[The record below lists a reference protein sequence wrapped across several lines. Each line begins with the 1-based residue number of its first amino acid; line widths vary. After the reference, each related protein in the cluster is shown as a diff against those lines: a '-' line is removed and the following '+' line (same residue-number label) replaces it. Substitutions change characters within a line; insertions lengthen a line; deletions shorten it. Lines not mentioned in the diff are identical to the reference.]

1 MAGGGSINAQLVLA
15 ELVRPALTALP
26 GNLAALVTGS
36 QILATVLGRDALG
49 RTLVR
54 SDFGPIALAKLIDAP
69 RGSVLTL
76 EVHEV
81 GGRLAVAVQTIAQPG
96 VPEAVRP
103 ETSPPSVPPAQSAP
117 VVRVPASG
125 PEVPS
130 RPVFAVVDEVV
141 APAVRFGAPAA
152 AAAGLGIPVT
162 ARGTVIGHDREGRT
176 LIRTGQGTLVVAPL
190 LDLQPG
196 SDVAITPAPGPIA
209 RAVLVTPEAPGPA
222 TVAEPGPATVAV
234 PGPAVAIAPG
244 PAGAVA
250 PGPTGAAAPGPAA
263 APEHAHQPE
272 PGIAEPKPP
281 GAPRSVVVE
290 AMLAP
295 RGGAAE
301 GLIPWLAPGTRLVA
315 TVGAPDGH
323 GRVAITGPF
332 GTLRLAGAPP
342 LAPHALVAIEV
353 VDVGAGLFID
363 VTPIGTRPP
372 PTLRSRPEPSLSDG
386 APSGGNPGAPAVPP
400 TIDDIVDVG
409 RWRPLESLGL
419 IDDLEDLPDVPDRLA
434 AWPALARVA
443 AALERIVPTPERAEL
458 EAKLPKPGPELAREL
473 GAFLVLAVARPSTS
487 GFLGRATADALV
499 AAGYQTE
506 VTALDADLD
515 RLAMPTPEPA
525 GRVFTFPLLTPWG
538 LLLAMLHVGDESPA
552 DGDAESAR
560 RFLLELELPRS
571 GRLQLD
577 GLVKASRIDL
587 VLRTPGAMPEGLS
600 DRLAA
605 TFHATCRSNRLNGAI
620 TFKVAK
626 EWPVVIGALAR
637 GRPAHTVTA

>member
-1 MAGGGSINAQLVLA
+1 MAVGETINAQLVLA
-15 ELVRPALTALP
+15 ELVRPAPTALS
-26 GNLAALVTGS
+26 GNFAALVTGG

-54 SDFGPIALAKLIDAP
+54 SDFGAIALAKLVDAP

-81 GGRLAVAVQTIAQPG
+81 GGRLAVAVRTIAQPG
-96 VPEAVRP
+96 VPEAVRS
-103 ETSPPSVPPAQSAP
+103 ETSPAFAPPAQSAP
-117 VVRVPASG
+117 AGRVPASD

-141 APAVRFGAPAA
+141 APAVRFGAPAPVA
-152 AAAGLGIPVT
+152 VAIAAAGHGIPV
-162 ARGTVIGHDREGRT
+162 AVRGTVFGHDREGRT
-176 LIRTGQGTLVVAPL
+176 LIRTDQGTLVVAPL
-190 LDLQPG
+190 LDLPPG
-196 SDVAITPAPGPIA
+196 SDVVIEPAPGPIA
-209 RAVLVTPEAPGPA
+209 RTVLVTPDAPVPVTAFAAGPA
-222 TVAEPGPATVAV
+222 G
-234 PGPAVAIAPG
+234 AVAPE

-250 PGPTGAAAPGPAA
+250 PGPAPQPVHEVAGPKSTGASSP
-263 APEHAHQPE
+263 
-272 PGIAEPKPP
+272 
-281 GAPRSVVVE
+281 VVVE
-290 AMLAP
+290 AILAP
-295 RGGAAE
+295 RGGAAD

-315 TVGAPDGH
+315 SVGAPDGL

-363 VTPIGTRPP
+363 VTPIGTHPP
-372 PTLRSRPEPSLSDG
+372 PTLRSRPEPPLPDG
-386 APSGGNPGAPAVPP
+386 APSGGDPGPPAPPP
-400 TIDDIVDVG
+400 TIDDIIDIG
-409 RWRPLESLGL
+409 GWPPLEPLGL
-419 IDDLEDLPDVPDRLA
+419 IDDLEDLADAPERLA

-443 AALERIVPTPERAEL
+443 TVLERIAPAHERADF
-458 EAKLPKPGPELAREL
+458 EAKLPKPGPELAHEL
-473 GAFLVLAVARPSTS
+473 GAFLVLAAARPSTS
-487 GFLGRATADALV
+487 DLVGRATADALV

-515 RLAMPTPEPA
+515 RLAMPTAEPA

-538 LLLAMLHVGDESPA
+538 LLLAMLHIGDEGA
-552 DGDAESAR
+552 TGGDVESAR
-560 RFLLELELPRS
+560 RFVLELELPRS

-577 GLVKASRIDL
+577 GLVKATRIDL
-587 VLRTPGAMPEGLS
+587 VLRTPGAMPEGLA

-605 TFHATCRSNRLNGAI
+605 IFHTTCRSNRLNGAI

-626 EWPVVIGALAR
+626 EWPFVTGALAR
-637 GRPAHTVTA
+637 GRPAHAVTA